1 MLESNSF
8 FYYFPV
14 FSIFWQWI
22 CITLI
27 IRGSIILLKVESQLF
42 SFCVYVMGILI
53 WPASFSPSPA
63 PWHGPWSL
71 TSIFV
76 MGRTSSW
83 KFFLA
88 RRERRYLKLEMLE
101 KAFWSLSAHRCWLTL
116 NFLFPYPHSLSTL
129 TLFMWNVQVTH
140 YVCRFLQ
147 QVMGSLFFDLQAM
160 QYNYVIIFNFLYF
173 VDVTLNCTLREA
185 LFFLFVTPQRWEFSW
200 LNIHFF
206 SIMVRKLSA
215 LGNLKMWCL
224 KRYFSGP

>member
-1 MLESNSF
+1 MSESNSF

-27 IRGSIILLKVESQLF
+27 IRGSIILLKVESQLS

-53 WPASFSPSPA
+53 WPASFSPFPA

-76 MGRTSSW
+76 MSRTSSW

-101 KAFWSLSAHRCWLTL
+101 KAFWRLSAHRCWLTL
-116 NFLFPYPHSLSTL
+116 NYSHSHIHWVPWLCLCGMFKSHVCMQIPPASNGFSL
-129 TLFMWNVQVTH
+129 LWPSSYAVQP
-140 YVCRFLQ
+140 CDNIQF
-147 QVMGSLFFDLQAM
+147 SLFCGCDSRL
-160 QYNYVIIFNFLYF
+160 
-173 VDVTLNCTLREA
+173 
-185 LFFLFVTPQRWEFSW
+185 
-200 LNIHFF
+200 
-206 SIMVRKLSA
+206 
-215 LGNLKMWCL
+215 
-224 KRYFSGP
+224 